1 MVPGK
6 RKAMSIFEK
15 DMVWLYINNAEEF
28 QQKRAI
34 VHSKGDRRAYDA
46 VVVFKDIEEK
56 QIKNMRYRKKIWLLY
71 TMEYLIHPT
80 SFSKNLSKEMVR
92 MDAIKNNGR
101 IFALL
106 QYLYKNTD
114 EDHNVTNNELIEILL
129 QAGYTANRKT
139 IKDDIDIIVEVGFD
153 IITVKSSTNSF
164 FVGDRT
170 FELPELKYLVDN
182 DKRAYLVTTD
192 IKENMGS
199 PNPKLI

>member
-1 MVPGK
+1 
-6 RKAMSIFEK
+6 
-15 DMVWLYINNAEEF
+15 
-28 QQKRAI
+28 
-34 VHSKGDRRAYDA
+34 
-46 VVVFKDIEEK
+46 
-56 QIKNMRYRKKIWLLY
+56 
-71 TMEYLIHPT
+71 
-80 SFSKNLSKEMVR
+80 MVR

-114 EDHNVTNNELIEILL
+114 EDHNVTNNELNEILL